1 MRRNQSPKKRQE
13 IGRGLRLPVNQHGVR
28 VFDDTINKLTV
39 ISNESYEKFAASLQ
53 KEYEEDCG
61 VTFGKVPMLAFK
73 ELVTLVDGEDKAFSR
88 EQSKQVFDELI
99 GKGILD
105 KNGKITDKFTPNQ
118 AGFSL
123 GLSAD
128 LHEQEAAVISILQG
142 YELSRHIRKDE
153 EPKKMKLKKQVLLD
167 PDFEALWERIKHKT
181 TYNVNYKTADL
192 IRACAATI
200 KAMPKIEAVKV
211 AVNEGALTV
220 EVKGVTTTNIRNQDI
235 KIEYTGGLPDM
246 LAYLQKQTE
255 LTRRT
260 LVETIKE
267 SGRVAEFA
275 VNPQRFMDEV
285 AAIINKELHKLMIG
299 GIEYEKLTVGE
310 TYYSMGRF
318 EGNESLKDYFEQCIT
333 VKKSVFETVPYDS
346 EVERKFAEELDK
358 KEDIKLFVKLPSWFK
373 IETPIGTYNPD
384 WAIVKQGDEKV
395 YLVRETKGSDFNKKE
410 GRASEYAK
418 VECGK
423 AHFKALGVDFKVVT
437 LAREV

>member
-1 MRRNQSPKKRQE
+1 
-13 IGRGLRLPVNQHGVR
+13 
-28 VFDDTINKLTV
+28 
-39 ISNESYEKFAASLQ
+39 
-53 KEYEEDCG
+53 
-61 VTFGKVPMLAFK
+61 
-73 ELVTLVDGEDKAFSR
+73 
-88 EQSKQVFDELI
+88 VFDELI
-99 GKGILD
+99 GNGILD
-105 KNGKITDKFTPNQ
+105 KNGKITDKFAPNQ
-118 AGFSL
+118 AGFTL
-123 GLSAD
+123 GLSAG

-153 EPKKMKLKKQVLLD
+153 EPKKMRLNKQVFLD
-167 PDFEALWERIKHKT
+167 PDFENLWERIKHKT
-181 TYNVNYKTADL
+181 TYNVKYETSDL
-192 IRACAATI
+192 IRSCAATI
-200 KAMPKIEAVKV
+200 KMMPKIEAVKV

-220 EVKGVTTTNIRNQDI
+220 EVKGVTATNIRNQDI
-235 KIEYTGGLPDM
+235 NIEYTGGLPDM

-395 YLVRETKGSDFNKKE
+395 YLVRETKGDTFKAKG
-410 GRASEYAK
+410 GRAGEAEKIY
-418 VECGK
+418 CGRK
-423 AHFKALGVDFKVVT
+423 HFAALKTNVDFDVVT
-437 LAREV
+437 LASDI